1 MRENNLHTVY
11 ALPPSANTRGLI
23 SLLAVD
29 EAHCVSTWGHDFR
42 PAYLELGAFRKKH
55 LKGVPCL
62 ALTATA
68 TEEVC
73 ADIKKQLG
81 FREGSRVLKT
91 SFNRAE
97 IHLSVHYKD
106 AMDGGALEH
115 LVGFL
120 RERSGQS
127 GIVYCHKRDTAE
139 ELAKA
144 LNRALRKESLLD
156 GRKAFLAMPYHG
168 KMSDHDRTEAQARA
182 KFMSGEVDV
191 ITGSVAFGMGV
202 DKSDVRFVVHW
213 DLPKSMEGLYQE
225 LGRAGRDGSK
235 AVSVVYHSRET
246 VELLAFLARKPRPL
260 AGEEKGTE
268 TGRKRQRRA
277 SLKAVKAVDSVV
289 AYCEKL
295 GCRRKALLAHFGEVT
310 GAPAAAAA
318 AAQKKRGLATSSAG
332 SGRSNI
338 VPTDICRGTCD
349 WCGGERERI
358 KTDLLKL
365 AGARAGGGWMGVDVR
380 DLGGS
385 VGASGKG
392 REKGGGGASHDD
404 SGWDAKRYYRLAG
417 QEDGG
422 SSDDSGQARIGR
434 CASIYLLI
442 VEMQGSSN
450 GELDDAGHAKHEY
463 PPSPPSETRN
473 QCPWPLSATKRT
485 TGTGWSGSR
494 PRRKEKRL
502 QIQREVV
509 VGDSQV
515 PRQERQEQQ
524 RRRLKVRSV
533 HQPVLPLNKRPR
545 TTGSRCSNNSSSKTV
560 HPFRLDTYSTAVAGR
575 SLAVVSVEARRKQPQ
590 QQQPTAARHQQQ
602 GPAVEQ
608 NGRRAGDSAT
618 ATAAAQSASL
628 PKRRGDEGSGAVAD
642 LLAQVFSSPTG
653 GAGRNSR
660 GGGFVKQPAITQG
673 ATAGSRSSL
682 RGSDPVALFSSNG
695 GSGGSGGRGAARTSS
710 QGGER
715 PASAEQKPPA
725 ARRSGAGGSGRGGAV
740 ADLFAQMFSCKGSG
754 GGGGGTGVSDATTNP
769 SAAAAAGWRIKPDR
783 QQQHRSSGS
792 GGNSYV
798 VGGVRASSSGSTH
811 KQKSGQHEAGP
822 QQQQQ
827 QHRGRKDAAD
837 GHHPSPAPS
846 LALTRVSFGGGGGG
860 DGNLTRRAGGERGA
874 PAPRGNGGGSRRA
887 D

>member
-1 MRENNLHTVY
+1 MAHRGGVTDVLWEARREKLLRALRDVFGHQGFRGKQEEAMREVSSGHD
-11 ALPPSANTRGLI
+11 ALVVMPTGGGKSLCYQLPAVVADGVCVVVSPLIALTEDQLRGLDEKGVEAASLTSSSASQSRAAAVMDDILAYGGGSGSGLSTKEGVTSEKGGPNSRAEGARAAPKTKLLYVTPEKLAKGGELTTALAGLAKRGLI

-55 LKGVPCL
+55 FKGVPCL

-68 TEEVC
+68 TGEVC

-120 RERSGQS
+120 RERRGQS

-144 LNRALRKESLLD
+144 LNRALREESLLD

-168 KMSDHDRTEAQARA
+168 KMSDHDRTEAQAR
-182 KFMSGEVDV
+182 FMSGEVDV

-246 VELLAFLARKPRPL
+246 VGLLAFLARKPRPL
-260 AGEEKGTE
+260 AGKEKGTE
-268 TGRKRQRRA
+268 AGRKRRRRA

-289 AYCEKL
+289 AYCEKQ
-295 GCRRKALLAHFGEVT
+295 GCRRKALLAHFGEVP

-318 AAQKKRGLATSSAG
+318 AGQKKRGPATASASS
-332 SGRSNI
+332 SKSNFA
-338 VPTDICRGTCD
+338 PTDICQGTCD

-365 AGARAGGGWMGVDVR
+365 AGARAGGGWMGVGVR
-380 DLGGS
+380 DLGGRA
-385 VGASGKG
+385 GASGKG
-392 REKGGGGASHDD
+392 GGKGGGGAPQDD

-417 QEDGG
+417 EEDGG
-422 SSDDSGQARIGR
+422 SSDDSG
-434 CASIYLLI
+434 
-442 VEMQGSSN
+442 
-450 GELDDAGHAKHEY
+450 
-463 PPSPPSETRN
+463 

-485 TGTGWSGSR
+485 TGTGWSDSR

-502 QIQREVV
+502 Q
-509 VGDSQV
+509 S
-515 PRQERQEQQ
+515 P
-524 RRRLKVRSV
+524 S
-533 HQPVLPLNKRPR
+533 
-545 TTGSRCSNNSSSKTV
+545 GS
-560 HPFRLDTYSTAVAGR
+560 
-575 SLAVVSVEARRKQPQ
+575 
-590 QQQPTAARHQQQ
+590 
-602 GPAVEQ
+602 
-608 NGRRAGDSAT
+608 
-618 ATAAAQSASL
+618 
-628 PKRRGDEGSGAVAD
+628 
-642 LLAQVFSSPTG
+642 
-653 GAGRNSR
+653 
-660 GGGFVKQPAITQG
+660 
-673 ATAGSRSSL
+673 
-682 RGSDPVALFSSNG
+682 
-695 GSGGSGGRGAARTSS
+695 SGGRGVARTSS
-710 QGGER
+710 EAGKR
-715 PASAEQKPPA
+715 PASAAQKPPA
-725 ARRSGAGGSGRGGAV
+725 ARRSEAGGSGGGGAV
-740 ADLFAQMFSCKGSG
+740 ADLFAQMFSGKSSG
-754 GGGGGTGVSDATTNP
+754 GGGGGKGMPDATANL
-769 SAAAAAGWRIKPDR
+769 SAAASAGWRKKNDR

-792 GGNSYV
+792 GGNSFV

-811 KQKSGQHEAGP
+811 KRKSGQHEAGP

-827 QHRGRKDAAD
+827 QQQQHRRRKDAAD
-837 GHHPSPAPS
+837 GHHPSPAPN
-846 LALTRVSFGGGGGG
+846 LAPTRVSSGGGV
-860 DGNLTRRAGGERGA
+860 DVHLTRR
-874 PAPRGNGGGSRRA
+874 PVPRGNGGGSRRA